1 MDHNEVELEH
11 MIIKSCKSLY
21 LILSFHSDMI
31 LIELRIVQKKNSK
44 NDSVNKLVTND
55 KKQTIVSKVEE

>member
-31 LIELRIVQKKNSK
+31 LIELRIV
-44 NDSVNKLVTND
+44 
-55 KKQTIVSKVEE
+55 